1 MTKNVVFILI
11 GLFMGGAF
19 FVWYHH
25 LQALKQDKYLQTT
38 ASTIITQLQN
48 TSKLTTAKMTVSKI
62 IEAKKDFT
70 DLLPG
75 FGLETVIRKA
85 LFDDALLMTVEG
97 VVNAGI
103 DLSKIATGDV
113 IVATSGDATI
123 ITITLPASEI
133 FDVYL
138 TENTKPFERSLG
150 ILSKGDVAL
159 ETKMRNSAIDSI
171 RLEALSGTILQTA
184 TTNAQTSLRELI
196 SKLGSNFVVEYR

>member
-1 MTKNVVFILI
+1 
-11 GLFMGGAF
+11 
-19 FVWYHH
+19 
-25 LQALKQDKYLQTT
+25 
-38 ASTIITQLQN
+38 
-48 TSKLTTAKMTVSKI
+48 MTVSKI

-97 VVNAGI
+97 VVNAGV

-113 IVATSGDATI
+113 IVATSGDDTI
-123 ITITLPASEI
+123 VTITLPASEI

-159 ETKMRNSAIDSI
+159 ETKMRNSAIDGI
-171 RLEALSGTILQTA
+171 RQEALSGTILQTA
-184 TTNAQTSLRELI
+184 TTNAQTSLRDLI
-196 SKLGSNFVVEYR
+196 GKLGNNFVVEYR

>member
-1 MTKNVVFILI
+1 V
-11 GLFMGGAF
+11 LFF
-19 FVWYHH
+19 FGYRY
-25 LQALKQDKYLQTT
+25 LQIAEHDKYIQTT
-38 ASTIITQLQN
+38 TSTIITQLQN
-48 TSKLTTAKMTVSKI
+48 TSKLTTARMTVSKI

-97 VVNAGI
+97 VVNAGV
-103 DLSKIATGDV
+103 DLAKIATGDV
-113 IVATSGDATI
+113 IVTTSGDDTI
-123 ITITLPASEI
+123 VTITLPDSEI

-171 RLEALSGTILQTA
+171 RQEALSGTILQTA
-184 TTNAQTSLRELI
+184 TTNAQISLRDLI
-196 SKLGSNFVVEYR
+196 SKLGNNFIVEYR

>member
-1 MTKNVVFILI
+1 
-11 GLFMGGAF
+11 
-19 FVWYHH
+19 
-25 LQALKQDKYLQTT
+25 
-38 ASTIITQLQN
+38 
-48 TSKLTTAKMTVSKI
+48 MTVSKI

-97 VVNAGI
+97 VVNAGV

-113 IVATSGDATI
+113 IVATSGDDTI
-123 ITITLPASEI
+123 VTINLPGSEI

-138 TENTKPFERSLG
+138 TENTKPFERKLG

-171 RLEALSGTILQTA
+171 RQEALSGTILQTA
-184 TTNAQTSLRELI
+184 TINAQSSLRDLI
-196 SKLGSNFVVEYR
+196 SKLGNNFIVQYR

>member
-1 MTKNVVFILI
+1 MKNIFLILSSLI
-11 GLFMGGAF
+11 AGAVLFF
-19 FVWYHH
+19 FGYR
-25 LQALKQDKYLQTT
+25 YLQTAEHDKYIQT
-38 ASTIITQLQN
+38 TTSTIITQLQN

-97 VVNAGI
+97 VVNAGV

-113 IVATSGDATI
+113 IVATSGDNTI
-123 ITITLPASEI
+123 VTITLPPSEI

-171 RLEALSGTILQTA
+171 RQEALSGTILQTA
-184 TTNAQTSLRELI
+184 TTNAQTTLRDLI
-196 SKLGSNFVVEYR
+196 NKLGNNFVVEYK

>member
-1 MTKNVVFILI
+1 
-11 GLFMGGAF
+11 MGGAF

-25 LQALKQDKYLQTT
+25 LQSLKQDKYLQSTT
-38 ASTIITQLQN
+38 SAIITQLQN

-85 LFDDALLMTVEG
+85 LFDHALLMTVEG

-123 ITITLPASEI
+123 VTITLPASEI

-171 RLEALSGTILQTA
+171 RLESLSGTILQTA

>member
-1 MTKNVVFILI
+1 
-11 GLFMGGAF
+11 
-19 FVWYHH
+19 
-25 LQALKQDKYLQTT
+25 
-38 ASTIITQLQN
+38 
-48 TSKLTTAKMTVSKI
+48 MTVSKI

-70 DLLPG
+70 DLIPG
-75 FGLETVIRKA
+75 FGLDTVIRKA

-97 VVNAGI
+97 FVNAGV

-113 IVATSGDATI
+113 IVATSGDDTLVTI
-123 ITITLPASEI
+123 ILPASEI

-171 RLEALSGTILQTA
+171 RQEALSGTILQTA
-184 TTNAQTSLRELI
+184 TTNAKASLRDLVG
-196 SKLGSNFVVEYR
+196 KLGNNFVVEYR